1 MAKNKI
7 PTAAE
12 VREYLEKEDAYRKDC
27 IENHKTYV
35 ITGPKFPGETIWN
48 SLITIFLLEAAE
60 AVGASNEEI
69 WELCKKISQ
78 ATHAPVTLKEYLRM
92 EPFAQKEKTV
102 DTVLKL
108 LETYIPPFDV
118 QYWVGCFDIRGYYYC
133 LALIS
138 LSDYRKE
145 DCEKQLWTT
154 IDQFLK
160 QDKDLKNI
168 PVLLRN
174 MKVLGS
180 QRPVLKEMKEHI
192 EKEIAKQKKS

>member
-1 MAKNKI
+1 M
-7 PTAAE
+7 
-12 VREYLEKEDAYRKDC
+12 REFLEKEDAYRKDC
-27 IENHKTYV
+27 IENHKTFV
-35 ITGPKFPGETIWN
+35 ITGPQFPGENIW
-48 SLITIFLLEAAE
+48 SSMITVFLLEAAE
-60 AVGASNEEI
+60 EVGASNEEI

-108 LETYIPPFDV
+108 LETYIPPFDA
-118 QYWVGCFDIRGYYYC
+118 QYWTGIFDTTGYYYC

-160 QDKDLKNI
+160 KDKDLEKI

-192 EKEIAKQKKS
+192 EKEIAK

>member
-1 MAKNKI
+1 MAKKTV

-12 VREYLEKEDAYRKDC
+12 VREYLEKEDAYMKDC
-27 IENHKTYV
+27 IANHKTYV
-35 ITGPKFPGETIWN
+35 ITGPKFPGENIWK
-48 SLITIFLLEAAE
+48 SPITVELLEAAE
-60 AVGASNEEI
+60 EAGASNEEI
-69 WELCKKISQ
+69 WELCKKITQ

-92 EPFAQKEKTV
+92 EPFAQMEKTV

-108 LETYIPPFDV
+108 LETYIPPFGV
-118 QYWVGCFDIRGYYYC
+118 QYWPGFDIKGYYYC

-154 IDQFLK
+154 IDQFF
-160 QDKDLKNI
+160 KNDPGLENI
-168 PVLLRN
+168 STLLRN

-180 QRPVLKEMKEHI
+180 QRAVLKDMRNRI
-192 EKEIAKQKKS
+192 EEEISKRKTK